1 MRVKKKAVWFL
12 TLLSLA
18 AVISVY
24 YLSNPVTPFNGLA
37 IFSDNALKDTKIS
50 DIASKTGKTTP
61 VTTESHLF
69 EEMRMELQNER
80 SQLKD
85 TLTKKIASSQYTAE
99 EKNEA
104 FDQIDSITKNESN
117 EAMLEMLIKTLGYPD
132 AFVRVEN
139 DRIRVT
145 VQANELSKAKA
156 NEIVYMVKK
165 ELDNSGQIV
174 VDFQSETI
182 N

>member
-1 MRVKKKAVWFL
+1 MKVKKKAVWFL

-50 DIASKTGKTTP
+50 DLASKTGKTTP
-61 VTTESHLF
+61 VTSESHLF

-85 TLTKKIASSQYTAE
+85 TLTQKIASAQYTAE

-104 FDQIDSITKNESN
+104 FNQIDAITKNESN
-117 EAMLEMLIKTLGYPD
+117 EAMLEMLIETLGYPD
-132 AFVRVEN
+132 AFVKA
-139 DRIRVT
+139 DDDQIRVT
-145 VQANELSKAKA
+145 VQANELSKTKA
-156 NEIVYMVKK
+156 NEIIYMVKK
-165 ELDNSGQIV
+165 EISGSGKVV

>member
-37 IFSDNALKDTKIS
+37 IFSDNSLKDTKIS
-50 DIASKTGKTTP
+50 ELASKTSKTTP

-80 SQLKD
+80 SQLKE
-85 TLTKKIASSQYTAE
+85 TLTQKVASSQYSAD
-99 EKNEA
+99 EKNKY
-104 FDQIDSITKNESN
+104 FDEIDAITKNESN
-117 EAMLEMLIKTLGYPD
+117 EAMLEMLIRTLGYSD
-132 AFVRVEN
+132 AFVRAE
-139 DRIRVT
+139 DDQIRVT
-145 VQANELSKAKA
+145 VQANELSKEKA

-165 ELDNSGQIV
+165 EFNEGKVV

>member
-1 MRVKKKAVWFL
+1 LRVKKKAVWFL

-69 EEMRMELQNER
+69 EEMRMELQNQR

-85 TLTKKIASSQYTAE
+85 TLNKKIGSSQYTAE

-104 FDQIDSITKNESN
+104 FNQIDAITKNESN
-117 EAMLEMLIKTLGYPD
+117 EAMLEMIIKTLGYPD
-132 AFVRVEN
+132 AFVKAED

-156 NEIVYMVKK
+156 NEIIYTVKK
-165 ELDNSGQIV
+165 ELDNSGAIV
-174 VDFQSETI
+174 VDFQSDI
-182 N
+182 

>member
-50 DIASKTGKTTP
+50 DISNKTTT
-61 VTTESHLF
+61 VNTESHLF

-85 TLTKKIASSQYTAE
+85 TLTQKIASSQYTAE
-99 EKNEA
+99 EKNQA
-104 FDQIDSITKNESN
+104 FDQIDAITKNESN

-132 AFVRVEN
+132 AFVRAED

-145 VQANELSKAKA
+145 VQANELSKEKA

-165 ELDNSGQIV
+165 EMNNSGQIV